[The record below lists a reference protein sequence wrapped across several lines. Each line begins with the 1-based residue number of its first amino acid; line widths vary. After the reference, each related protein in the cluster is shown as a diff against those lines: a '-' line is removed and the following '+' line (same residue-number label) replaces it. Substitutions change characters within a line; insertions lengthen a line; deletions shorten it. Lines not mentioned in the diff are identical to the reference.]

1 MKNTHRT
8 LGNFVVVGV
17 LLYFVLI
24 LILHLLRPDSNPA
37 RHFLSEYA
45 VGPFAVLGTIVF
57 YVMALTVAALTLGL
71 LLAVNRSTWL
81 YASSFFL
88 ILVSVAFV
96 TSAIF
101 PTDVSNPKGGA
112 PIAHTQS
119 GAIHDLAG
127 LFVFLGLV
135 IASLTLPWAL
145 KRDAIWRASFNRALL
160 LGLLILGL
168 FFAFFALPWAW
179 KGLGQRA
186 MVFVVLI
193 WLLTNGLQL
202 RRHTIASSDSNHIG
216 NGP

>member
-1 MKNTHRT
+1 MKNTQRA

-17 LLYFVLI
+17 VLYFVLI

-57 YVMALTVAALTLGL
+57 YVMALTAAALTLGL
-71 LLAVNRSTWL
+71 LFAVNRSTWL
-81 YASSFFL
+81 YVSSFFL

-101 PTDVSNPKGGA
+101 PTDVNPKGGP

-145 KRDAIWRASFNRALL
+145 KRDATWRASFNRALL

-202 RRHTIASSDSNHIG
+202 RRHRIASRDSNHID